1 MLCESCKKKE
11 ANVHYTGIF
20 NNETHEM
27 HLCSSCAKKNG
38 IASILPSMT
47 GLISNEKSC
56 KYCGLSYDDFKE
68 NGRLGCSR
76 CYESFSKELAALVR
90 RMHGRTQHI
99 GKVPERRKTEVFK
112 EKELLTLKREL
123 KKLIGEEKYEEAAVT
138 RDRINLLEGVEK

>member
-1 MLCESCKKKE
+1 MLCENCKKKE

-27 HLCSSCAKKNG
+27 HLCSGCAKKNG

-47 GLISNEKSC
+47 GLVSNKKSC

-68 NGRLGCSR
+68 NGRLGCSG

-99 GKVPERRKTEVFK
+99 GKVPERKKAEVFR
-112 EKELLTLKREL
+112 EKELLVLKREL
-123 KKLIGEEKYEEAAVT
+123 RKLIGEEKYEEAAVT
-138 RDRINLLEGVEK
+138 RDQINLLEGVEK